1 MLTIIQF
8 KNFVFLFPLRCI
20 KIYVYKTI
28 ILSAVCMGMTPG
40 LKLKVEHRLRAFD
53 NRMLGKIFGPEQE
66 EVAGGWRRLHSE
78 ELRNMYDS
86 PNVVR
91 MIKTRKIRWAEYVA
105 HTGEMRN
112 TKFWMQNLKGKG
124 CSEDPGI
131 DGITILEEIL
141 EK

>member
-1 MLTIIQF
+1 
-8 KNFVFLFPLRCI
+8 
-20 KIYVYKTI
+20 
-28 ILSAVCMGMTPG
+28 MGMTPG

-91 MIKTRKIRWAEYVA
+91 M
-105 HTGEMRN
+105 
-112 TKFWMQNLKGKG
+112 
-124 CSEDPGI
+124 
-131 DGITILEEIL
+131 
-141 EK
+141 